1 MPDYE
6 PSCLTADCCHESKR
20 PLGVLPGGAFAFLPH
35 SSLYALA
42 FLRGHRCDLVSAV
55 RAARLGPGCH
65 GWVADLAGR
74 PFLARRTTP
83 DESQLA
89 VEWSGLGLD
98 RRAGESISQ
107 VSVTFDFQNVML
119 LTVDSQS
126 GRRRWVWV
134 QGTVSPRLW
143 LPLRRALT
151 AHGRPLAAPGP
162 KGS

>member
-1 MPDYE
+1 MNQSA
-6 PSCLTADCCHESKR
+6 PSVSYPVGRSRFYPTVLCALWLFSVVIAVTWFLQSGRLVWAQGAMAGLLIL
-20 PLGVLPGGAFAFLPH
+20 LGVLFWREGRHQTKA
-35 SSLYALA
+35 SLQWN
-42 FLRGHRCDLVSAV
+42 GQE
-55 RAARLGPGCH
+55 
-65 GWVADLAGR
+65 WV
-74 PFLARRTTP
+74 
-83 DESQLA
+83 
-89 VEWSGLGLD
+89 WI
-98 RRAGESISQ
+98 GEGEEPISQ

-151 AHGRPLAAPGP
+151 AHGRPLTAPGP